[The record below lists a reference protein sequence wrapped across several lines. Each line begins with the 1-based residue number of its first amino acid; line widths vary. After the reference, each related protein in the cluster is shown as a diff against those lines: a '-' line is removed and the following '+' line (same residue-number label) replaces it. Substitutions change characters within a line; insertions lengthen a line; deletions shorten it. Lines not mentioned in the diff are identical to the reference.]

1 MLETQ
6 ALSRPPAQLGFRSLE
21 WLKWSLTVKVSSG
34 RNAQSRSLRI
44 DNNFREL
51 QHAKE
56 PDDHRGFRLQ
66 GLQGC
71 ERDPWQLQLY
81 DEQPGHLQTGVYIC
95 SGAGE
100 DFFKEWL
107 AVCRCSTT
115 PRGRT
120 GLRS

>member
-1 MLETQ
+1 
-6 ALSRPPAQLGFRSLE
+6 ALSRPPAQLRIRSLE
-21 WLKWSLTVKVSSG
+21 WSLTVKVSSG

-71 ERDPWQLQLY
+71 ERDPWQLHLD

-100 DFFKEWL
+100 DFFKDWL
-107 AVCRCSTT
+107 ANFQEIYEDSASLQMLD
-115 PRGRT
+115 RT